1 MTSNLGVFL
10 ISTIFLL
17 WFKTG
22 VLLSSVE
29 NISPKTS
36 KVSPNNHVKFLD
48 GRRTVSECLLHP
60 NHIAF
65 VLSIFTLSPE
75 HSANRSKVFKQWYS
89 EFSVPSSKKKVSSAY
104 WLSINS
110 LSCILTVFMLLS
122 DLILSAR
129 SSTHGRGF
137 CPSVSPL
144 GTALYVLLNV
154 LPYSWDPSP
163 LPPPFISNGRQMFTI
178 RFSNCP

>member
-36 KVSPNNHVKFLD
+36 EVSPNNHVKFLD

-110 LSCILTVFMLLS
+110 LSCILTAFMLLS

-129 SSTHGRGF
+129 SSTHGRGERGRDDTYKGVIVTLSDIWEGN

-154 LPYSWDPSP
+154 LTYS
-163 LPPPFISNGRQMFTI
+163 
-178 RFSNCP
+178 